1 MAGVED
7 ARFQELMPDC
17 LHFFGIQKIHNLHSM
32 SNMKYDAI
40 VGSGIEVVNRISIPD
55 HLIPVDAQV
64 EMEAK
69 KAAGYLNKG
78 LKKTKDKLKEVKGRK
93 IDE

>member
-1 MAGVED
+1 
-7 ARFQELMPDC
+7 
-17 LHFFGIQKIHNLHSM
+17 M

-40 VGSGIEVVNRISIPD
+40 VKSGIEVVNRVSIPD
-55 HLIPVDAQV
+55 YLIPKDAQV

-69 KAAGYLNKG
+69 KAAGYFSKEPKKSADE
-78 LKKTKDKLKEVKGRK
+78 LKKVTGRG

>member
-1 MAGVED
+1 
-7 ARFQELMPDC
+7 
-17 LHFFGIQKIHNLHSM
+17 M

-40 VGSGIEVVNRISIPD
+40 VKSGIEVVNRVSIPD
-55 HLIPVDAQV
+55 HLIPQDAQV

-69 KAAGYLNKG
+69 KAAGYFSKDPKKTADD
-78 LKKTKDKLKEVKGRK
+78 LKKVQGRK